1 MMQPNEISFCVH
13 ALSEIEL
20 DQSDKHSDYDSLNI
34 ITFCPADYWKEHECL
49 PDYYFADE
57 IDDALLPAGY
67 KWYLF
72 VEECQW
78 ATKKSKEEIQK
89 DLIKIGF
96 VNNLLLEN
104 FLSSCY

>member
-1 MMQPNEISFCVH
+1 MKPEELSFSIH
-13 ALSEIEL
+13 SLEEIER
-20 DQSDKHSDYDSLNI
+20 DQSDKHSDYLNLNI
-34 ITFCPADYWKEHECL
+34 ITFCPVDYWKEHECL
-49 PDYYFADE
+49 PDYYFADQ
-57 IDDALLPAGY
+57 IDDTLLPDGY

-89 DLIKIGF
+89 DLIAIGF
-96 VNNLLLEN
+96 KHNLLLES